1 MITDSNVGPLYG
13 SRASATF
20 APGSVDLVT
29 IPAGEI
35 HKTRE
40 TWGAVT
46 DHLIALG
53 CGRDTTIV
61 ALGGGVV
68 GDLAGFVAATY
79 MRGLPVVQVPTSLLA
94 MIDAAVGGK
103 TGVDT
108 PAGKNMV
115 GSFHP
120 PAGVIA
126 DTQALATLAVE
137 HLRTGFAEA
146 IKHGVIADEQ
156 YFEIVLG
163 YLPRILSPP
172 FDGGAELFAAVV
184 GSIEIKASIVAQDVR
199 EAGVRKV
206 LNFGHTVGHAIETL
220 SGYCVAH
227 GEAVAIGM
235 ALESTIAER
244 AGIAEPDTAK
254 RVRHALAVAGLPA
267 ARPPELTVD
276 SIVHS
281 MRGDKKSR
289 AGRIEY
295 ALPLRIGA
303 MAGGDSGWTVNVDE
317 NLVREVLE

>member
-1 MITDSNVGPLYG
+1 MSPAHRYIVITDSNVGPLYG

-53 CGRDTTIV
+53 CDRDTTIV

-137 HLRTGFAEA
+137 HLRTVFAEA
-146 IKHGVIADEQ
+146 IKHGVIAD
-156 YFEIVLG
+156 
-163 YLPRILSPP
+163 
-172 FDGGAELFAAVV
+172 
-184 GSIEIKASIVAQDVR
+184 
-199 EAGVRKV
+199 
-206 LNFGHTVGHAIETL
+206 
-220 SGYCVAH
+220 
-227 GEAVAIGM
+227 
-235 ALESTIAER
+235 
-244 AGIAEPDTAK
+244 
-254 RVRHALAVAGLPA
+254 
-267 ARPPELTVD
+267 
-276 SIVHS
+276 
-281 MRGDKKSR
+281 
-289 AGRIEY
+289 
-295 ALPLRIGA
+295 
-303 MAGGDSGWTVNVDE
+303 
-317 NLVREVLE
+317 